1 MKTPI
6 IIKCNCMFPLEEIK
20 EVRETVLKQLEE
32 GVTILPPGFEVV
44 TDEEKEEIF
53 KLYKGMTPK
62 MQSVI
67 KEIMEIEQTRGDIS
81 KLKGENK

>member
-6 IIKCNCMFPLEEIK
+6 IIKCNCMFLLEEIK
-20 EVRETVLKQLEE
+20 EVREIVLKQLEE

-67 KEIMEIEQTRGDIS
+67 KEIMEIEQTRGEI
-81 KLKGENK
+81 

>member
-6 IIKCNCMFPLEEIK
+6 IIKCNRMFPLEEIK

-67 KEIMEIEQTRGDIS
+67 KEIMEIEQTRGEI
-81 KLKGENK
+81 

>member
-1 MKTPI
+1 
-6 IIKCNCMFPLEEIK
+6 MFPLEEIK

-67 KEIMEIEQTRGDIS
+67 KEIMEIEQTRGEI
-81 KLKGENK
+81 